1 MKNTCDLL
9 ILFCPFWT
17 PTLAPMGPALLK
29 AYIEKEGFSC
39 FTLDL
44 NVELYNA
51 ASPEYKEYWEMKN
64 GFYYPEDKLSVVKYY
79 NSIEAL
85 RAYYI
90 SKIVSL
96 NPKRVGASLYTAT
109 RLFSE
114 LFLEELKHFMPDT
127 EFLIGGPH
135 IAPYE
140 NNVDY
145 YLSKSYID
153 VLVQGEGEIAL
164 LEYLQNADNKRYCEP
179 IGNVTYKRNEKVIR
193 GDYISNSIDLNSIP
207 VPDYSDYDL
216 ENYNN
221 KSGLNIFASRG
232 CPNKC
237 VFCSERNYFSNFKIR
252 KAETIFNDIK
262 VLKNKYPHVRD
273 FNLADSISNASTREI
288 EKLCDLII
296 ESGLDINI
304 IMQNAVIRKEMRA
317 PLYKKLKAAGCT
329 TIGYGMESPEPR
341 LLESIGKHLSRKVD
355 IGAVLKEGTDAGI
368 NVSINIMFGLPGE
381 TEQDFNSLMD
391 FLRDHKDD
399 IWQINPA
406 INFCA
411 LWPGSFG
418 NMNPEKWGVELNDSP
433 DYWEI
438 KKDNNTYLTRLE
450 RFEKFTTLA
459 KKMGLQNLFGTEEI
473 TNRDEMIGLY
483 YFHKKDYEKAL
494 QYFNAIP
501 KEDITLNVERAIAII
516 NGENINSAEKH
527 IPKYLKMKY
536 VNSDISLAMLMI
548 NADISVYIEGLK
560 ENIYKWRIPQTPW
573 KANVRKLGRATC
585 GVKKYESMFNDI
597 LSLCLYFQKE
607 NSIQADRL
615 IKLLLKRGFIE
626 EAGNK
631 NTLNNKN
638 NSHLAKYSIIEMT
651 KYIDNI
657 KSNIISLQ
665 KNSRNIAFK
674 PYYEVTKY
682 GAVLDVMLEGIDLF
696 IELSMELK
704 RLSKK
709 IDALETKLT
718 ANADSENIINISFD
732 ENYICHINEQ
742 KNKFDESVKR
752 TIKNLLSICEVETG
766 LTAKLSSLFQNIV
779 DSTSFNEKLAS
790 IYRVLYIVN
799 QQNKYKHMMVNL
811 IEHSFINTNP
821 KLEEVGE
828 VKMRITK

>member
-1 MKNTCDLL
+1 MKHSCDLL

-51 ASPEYKEYWEMKN
+51 ASPEYREYWEMKN

-85 RAYYI
+85 RTYYI
-90 SKIVSL
+90 SKIVAL

-114 LFLEELKHFMPDT
+114 LFLEELKHFLPDT

-145 YLSKSYID
+145 YLSKPYID

-164 LEYLQNADNKRYCEP
+164 LEYLQKADNKKYHEP
-179 IGNVTYKRNEKVIR
+179 IGNVTYKRGSKVIK

-216 ENYNN
+216 ESYNN

-317 PLYKKLKAAGCT
+317 PLYKKLKAAGCS
-329 TIGYGMESPEPR
+329 TIGYGMESPDSR
-341 LLESIGKHLSRKVD
+341 LLENIGKTLSRNVD
-355 IGAVLKEGTDAGI
+355 IGAVIKEGTDAGI
-368 NVSINIMFGLPGE
+368 NISINIMFGLPGE
-381 TEQDFNSLMD
+381 TEEDFNTLMD

-418 NMNPEKWGVELNDSP
+418 NMNPEKWDVELNDSP

-450 RFEKFTTLA
+450 RFEKFTSLS

-473 TNRDEMIGLY
+473 TNKDEMIGLY
-483 YFHKKDYEKAL
+483 YFHKNDYEKAL
-494 QYFNAIP
+494 QYFNVIP
-501 KEDITLNVERAIAII
+501 KGDITLNVERAIAVI
-516 NGENINSAEKH
+516 NGENINSAEKY
-527 IPKYLKMKY
+527 IPEYLKLKY
-536 VNSDISLAMLMI
+536 DDSDISLALLTVNSDIS
-548 NADISVYIEGLK
+548 VYVEGLK
-560 ENIYKWRIPQTPW
+560 ENVFNWRIPQTPW
-573 KANVRKLGRATC
+573 KAKVRKLGRATC
-585 GVKKYESMFNDI
+585 GVKKYEHIFNNI
-597 LSLCLYFQKE
+597 LTLCSYFQKE
-607 NSIQADRL
+607 NSSQAERL
-615 IKLLLKRGFIE
+615 INLLVKNGFIE
-626 EAGNK
+626 GEENK
-631 NTLNNKN
+631 SILKN
-638 NSHLAKYSIIEMT
+638 NSHLEKYSMSEMANHIDII
-651 KYIDNI
+651 KDDIG
-657 KSNIISLQ
+657 SL
-665 KNSRNIAFK
+665 KIYSRNVALK
-674 PYYEVTKY
+674 PYYEITKY
-682 GAVLDVMLEGIDLF
+682 RAMLDVMIEGLDL
-696 IELSMELK
+696 ISELSMELK
-704 RLSKK
+704 QLGKK
-709 IDALETKLT
+709 IDDLEARSKAYDINNGL
-718 ANADSENIINISFD
+718 SNIR
-732 ENYICHINEQ
+732 
-742 KNKFDESVKR
+742 FDESYVLQADEMMSDFDKSIR
-752 TIKNLLSICEVETG
+752 RAIKNLLGEHGGKTG
-766 LTAKLSSLFQNIV
+766 LTSKLTNLFQSIV
-779 DSTSFNEKLAS
+779 DAGGLNEKLAS
-790 IYRVLYIVN
+790 IYRVLFIVN
-799 QQNKYKHMMVNL
+799 QQNKHKHKIVNL
-811 IEHSFINTNP
+811 IEHSFIETSSP
-821 KLEEVGE
+821 LGE
-828 VKMRITK
+828 VSEIKMSVTK